1 MNIYNNTYEY
11 HISGRMPEFVIKI
24 LKQKHQTI
32 NCGNDYI
39 SNGFLK
45 NLCIHCVAIRGDNS
59 VLHKF
64 SIIWQIIEN
73 KINGSLCRVYGLY
86 FESIIKIIIMKCRS
100 ELAVEGSYYWG
111 HIYIGM
117 FINQ

>member
-45 NLCIHCVAIRGDNS
+45 KSMYLLCGD
-59 VLHKF
+59 K
-64 SIIWQIIEN
+64 
-73 KINGSLCRVYGLY
+73 R
-86 FESIIKIIIMKCRS
+86 
-100 ELAVEGSYYWG
+100 
-111 HIYIGM
+111 
-117 FINQ
+117 